1 MGGVKE
7 IREVEAQALSLT
19 KVEQLT
25 TSEARLRHLHSSF
38 VLLIGR
44 TFKHQCPTQPPPST
58 IGQLHCNLV
67 RVVSELLFS
76 WD

>member
-25 TSEARLRHLHSSF
+25 SSEARLRHLHSSF

-44 TFKHQCPTQPPPST
+44 TF
-58 IGQLHCNLV
+58 
-67 RVVSELLFS
+67 
-76 WD
+76 